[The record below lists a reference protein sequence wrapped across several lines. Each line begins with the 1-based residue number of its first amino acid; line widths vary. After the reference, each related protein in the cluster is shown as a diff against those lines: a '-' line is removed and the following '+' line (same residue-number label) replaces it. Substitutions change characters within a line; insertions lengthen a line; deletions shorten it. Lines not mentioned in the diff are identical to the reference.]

1 MGEKPELL
9 KKAAEHNFYNTSK
22 FTFKKLTE
30 DPNNIDKNLRN
41 YINGFSKN
49 ARDIIEHFDFD
60 KEISNLKDKDL
71 LYQLIQ
77 KFNDIDLHP
86 DEVSN
91 HEMGTIFEELI
102 RKFAEQS
109 NETAGEHFT
118 PREIIRLMVRLIITG
133 NGDITK
139 ENIIRKVY
147 DPACGTGGMLTIAKE
162 EIEKR
167 NDSADVFLYGQELND
182 KTYAISKADMLIK
195 GEEAENIKHGNT
207 FTNDKLNRP
216 EDTFHYMITN
226 PPFGVSWKKV
236 RDYIEEEEDRG
247 SAGRFEAGTPRVSDG
262 SLLFLQHML
271 SKMKKRENGGSRV
284 GIVFNGSPLFTGDAG
299 SGESEIRRWIIEND
313 WLETIVGLPDELFY
327 NTGINTYIWILS
339 NNKHK
344 DREGK
349 VQMIDAREM
358 YEDMKKSLGNKRHY
372 ISEDQISEIVDIYDN
387 YQEGEYSKIFDN
399 EFFGYRKITI
409 ERPKQLKIEITEE
422 GIEALKDERTYNSSA
437 TDDKTRENLTQT
449 LKEMKGNTYMDGNKF
464 KEELKEKLKE
474 KGDKIR
480 GSLMRA
486 VLRSFGEHDQD
497 AEIITKSNGEAK
509 ADKNLRDY
517 ERVPLDEEIED
528 YFEREVKPHV
538 PNAWINEDKTEV
550 GYEINFTRYFYEYE
564 ELRDLDEIEE
574 DIMEVKEETESL
586 LGDILD

>member
-1 MGEKPELL
+1 MTKNFQQKVNFIWELADLLRGDYKQHEYQDIILPLTVLKRLDDVLDPTKEKVLKRKEELEERGLGEDPAPL
-9 KKAAEHNFYNTSK
+9 KNAAGQNFYNISK

-118 PREIIRLMVRLIITG
+118 PREIIRLIVRLIIAG
-133 NGDITK
+133 NGDINSKTAL
-139 ENIIRKVY
+139 RKIY

-162 EIEKR
+162 EIEKI
-167 NDSADVFLYGQELND
+167 NSEADVYLYGQELND

-216 EDTFHYMITN
+216 KDTFHYMITN

-236 RDYIEEEEDRG
+236 RDYIEEEEERG

-344 DREGK
+344 AREGK

-399 EFFGYRKITI
+399 EFFGYKKITI
-409 ERPKQLKIEITEE
+409 ERPKQLRIEITEE

-437 TDDKTRENLTQT
+437 TDDKTRENLIQT

-464 KEELKEKLKE
+464 K
-474 KGDKIR
+474 
-480 GSLMRA
+480 
-486 VLRSFGEHDQD
+486 
-497 AEIITKSNGEAK
+497 
-509 ADKNLRDY
+509 
-517 ERVPLDEEIED
+517 
-528 YFEREVKPHV
+528 
-538 PNAWINEDKTEV
+538 
-550 GYEINFTRYFYEYE
+550 
-564 ELRDLDEIEE
+564 
-574 DIMEVKEETESL
+574 
-586 LGDILD
+586 